1 MLGNFSWFGSEVSW
15 FWRWLEHTFCGG
27 RVGDGDLDDLDDDDN
42 VDNGG
47 VEADILGEE
56 AEGDAAAP
64 LITFLHTV
72 TE

>member
-1 MLGNFSWFGSEVSW
+1 MPKADQNVDD
-15 FWRWLEHTFCGG
+15 
-27 RVGDGDLDDLDDDDN
+27 VDDLDDLDDLDELDDDDN

>member
-1 MLGNFSWFGSEVSW
+1 M
-15 FWRWLEHTFCGG
+15 
-27 RVGDGDLDDLDDDDN
+27 GDGDLDDLDDDDN

-56 AEGDAAAP
+56 AEGDAAVP